1 MHSGAAL
8 WTTPDVGPRAGLK
21 NGSMDRLSHVACCVV
36 ALLFVVAPV
45 TAAARPAPISGT
57 LSTSGYTVI
66 ALAANGKATSV
77 RARGGGFS
85 LRPPASR
92 VTLQLRAPNG
102 VYAGPI
108 VIGSDRHG
116 AHAIV
121 GVTAGARLGR
131 ITVNTRRGYSKV
143 ARRVAA
149 RWVDTSRW
157 ARARKGVP
165 IGAGNFG
172 RVRSKPPRVS
182 PPGDLDVDGVPDR
195 LDVDINGNLIL
206 NNVDRSKSSRAQ
218 AAQTASAVFT
228 TTSLFGGWYGQAVNA
243 NAREVTDADIDR
255 SLATNQHLTL
265 GILPGNPELDCG
277 GAPDPNNPQGWIGGL
292 SYCRRGGTGAASL
305 SPAQVA
311 TPSPFP
317 ACCDADGNGY
327 GALVNNTGFPPPGTF
342 SLTPNAT
349 SSQIGTGDVLIQR
362 VTSNGVS
369 TDTPTLL
376 PFVFATTLGLASYDD
391 GQGNATSVKYPVD
404 TSTGLGAHGNGFRVA
419 AGPDGD
425 VALTLSF
432 WRPQRRPMPPE
443 PGAWT
448 DIGKLSYGASIFSA
462 GTTNVQAPSKTC
474 PQSAYSANDPN
485 LSVAQ
490 KTPGDPGAVTDLA
503 GDQPAN
509 PVNTITYT
517 LNASKCLA
525 SFGLAWN
532 PGDEAVIH
540 FWANDGFGS
549 GASSGTDMWA
559 MFTRR

>member
-1 MHSGAAL
+1 
-8 WTTPDVGPRAGLK
+8 
-21 NGSMDRLSHVACCVV
+21 LSKA
-36 ALLFVVAPV
+36 
-45 TAAARPAPISGT
+45 
-57 LSTSGYTVI
+57 GYTVI
-66 ALAANGKATSV
+66 ALASTGRAASV
-77 RARGGGFS
+77 RARAGSFT
-85 LRPPASR
+85 LRPRASK
-92 VTLQLRAPNG
+92 VTLQLRAPDG
-102 VYAGPI
+102 VYAGPV

-121 GVTAGARLGR
+121 GVRAGARLGR
-131 ITVNTRRGYSKV
+131 ITVNIRRGYAKV
-143 ARRVAA
+143 ARRVAT
-149 RWVDTSRW
+149 RWVDTGRW

-165 IGAGNFG
+165 IGAGDFG

-206 NNVDRSKSSRAQ
+206 NNVDRSTSSRPR
-218 AAQTASAVFT
+218 AAQTESAVYT
-228 TTSLFGGWYGQAVNA
+228 TTSLFGGWFGHAVNA

-265 GILPGNPELDCG
+265 GVLPGSPELDCG
-277 GAPDPNNPQGWIGGL
+277 GAPDPNNSQGWIGGL
-292 SYCRRGGTGAASL
+292 SYCARGGTGAAAL
-305 SPAQVA
+305 SAAQVL

-317 ACCDADGNGY
+317 ACCDPDGNGY
-327 GALVNNTGFPPPGTF
+327 GTLINNTGFPPPGTF

-362 VTSNGVS
+362 VTSNGVT

-391 GQGNATSVKYPVD
+391 GQGNAASVNYPVD
-404 TSTGLGAHGNGFRVA
+404 ISIGPGIHGNGFRVA

-448 DIGKLSYGASIFSA
+448 DIGKLSYGASIFSV
-462 GTTNVQAPSKTC
+462 GTTNVKAQSLTC

-485 LSVAQ
+485 VSLAQ
-490 KTPGDPGAVTDLA
+490 TTIGDPGAATDLA
-503 GDQPAN
+503 SDQPAN
-509 PVNTITYT
+509 PANTITYT

-525 SFGLAWN
+525 TFGLAWN
-532 PGDEAVIH
+532 PGDEALIH
-540 FWANDGFGS
+540 FWATDGFGS
-549 GASSGTDMWA
+549 SASSGTDMWTV
-559 MFTRR
+559 FTRR